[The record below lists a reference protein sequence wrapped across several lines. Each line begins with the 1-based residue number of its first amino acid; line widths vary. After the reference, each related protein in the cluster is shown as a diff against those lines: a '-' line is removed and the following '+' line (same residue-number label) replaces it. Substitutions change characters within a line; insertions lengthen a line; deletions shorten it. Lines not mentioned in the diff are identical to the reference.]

1 MKNIRHLLFGTLL
14 ATFGIVIH
22 VNAQDPFT
30 NGLVAFYPFN
40 GNANDSIGA
49 NHGTVYGAT
58 LTENRL
64 VEPNKAYSFNGT
76 NKVLAS
82 DSALPMGNS
91 PRTISLWIKVPQS
104 ASNPNERPF
113 NYGTE
118 TTSHANWINV
128 VSGTGTPR
136 NLGTVIFDFY
146 NSGAIST
153 NTIAFNAWQHI
164 ACTLDGSSVA
174 RVYINGNIAGAA
186 GVAANTTSSGVL
198 NIGDGSGTA
207 VNQAGVVG
215 SIDDVRIYNRALS
228 ATEVQQL
235 YEYEAQPSVALIKA
249 VKPSFT
255 NLKLTTNYQLQ
266 LSGDLNTWTNHGSPF
281 TATNTSMV
289 YPQYWDVE
297 NWGGL
302 FFRLQISQ

>member
-1 MKNIRHLLFGTLL
+1 MKFRYLRVGTLL
-14 ATFGIVIH
+14 TTLGIVIQ

-40 GNANDSIGA
+40 GNANDAIGA

-64 VEPNKAYSFNGT
+64 VEPNKAFSFNGT
-76 NKVLAS
+76 NKVLAG
-82 DSALPMGNS
+82 DSVLPLGKS
-91 PRTISLWIKVPQS
+91 PRTISLWVKIPLS
-104 ASNPNERPF
+104 TNNPNEIVF
-113 NYGTE
+113 NYGVQ
-118 TTSHANWINV
+118 TTSQANWINV
-128 VSGTGTPR
+128 ISKTGTPR
-136 NLGTVIFDFY
+136 TLGSVIFDFY

-153 NTIAFNAWQHI
+153 NTITFDAWQHI
-164 ACTLDGSSVA
+164 VCTLDGSSVA
-174 RVYINGNIAGAA
+174 RIYINGTIAGADL
-186 GVAANTTSSGVL
+186 VTANTTTSGVL

-228 ATEVQQL
+228 ASEVKAL
-235 YEYEAQPSVALIKA
+235 YDYEAAPFVGLIKA
-249 VKPSFT
+249 VKPSFS

-289 YPQYWDVE
+289 YPQYWDVD

-302 FFRLQISQ
+302 FFRLQVSP